1 MILNELLTYAT
12 SYRSNN
18 AIENIKKL
26 MLDFYTSDEILTA
39 KKLLWDVY
47 GNFLENFTDRRTT
60 DNRTAEDANL
70 NDILIALINLDAKNV
85 TTEFVAKD
93 LHRVPKRAP
102 EELNPFSLSV
112 AYMHHFRFYL
122 KS

>member
-1 MILNELLTYAT
+1 
-12 SYRSNN
+12 
-18 AIENIKKL
+18 